1 MNTISMKLNKDIFLL
16 IGGFILLGLNLGM
29 INWEDTFSKDNLV
42 FLVGVLASILII
54 LTQFSKLKKR
64 NN

>member
-1 MNTISMKLNKDIFLL
+1 MKLNKDGFLL

-29 INWEDTFSKDNLV
+29 INWENAFSKDNLV
-42 FLVGVLASILII
+42 FLIGGIASIIII